1 MSEELSMKDL
11 QMKGLTEKIEMMLKG
26 LDKSKRQELDLAEIG
41 SRLRDFQT
49 ALDGAQL
56 ELKHLGANV
65 QKAEFTKQLRD
76 HKHTLKELK
85 NEYEWRKSNS
95 DKNNLLDGASAGATA
110 ADMTTAEGMMKHGL
124 DVQDKSKESLERT
137 RRVVAEAKDIGID
150 TVAKLDANTQ
160 QIEKMYDNLTSIDT
174 TLARSTKVIKRMAR
188 KMATDKV
195 IWVFAFLVFAAIIF
209 IIVYKKLKP
218 NSSLETSVDSSIA
231 QLPNSG
237 GGTTTGTTTGT

>member
-65 QKAEFTKQLRD
+65 QKAEFTKILRD

-85 NEYEWRKSNS
+85 NEYDWRKANS
-95 DKNNLLDGASAGATA
+95 DKNSLLDGATAGATG
-110 ADMTTAEGMMKHGL
+110 ADMTTADGLMKHGL
-124 DVQDKSKESLERT
+124 EVQDKSKESLERT

-150 TVAKLDANTQ
+150 TVAKLDANTH
-160 QIEKMYDNLTSIDT
+160 QIEAMYDNLTSIDT

-195 IWVFAFLVFAAIIF
+195 IWVFAFLVFAAIIT

-218 NSSLETSVDSSIA
+218 SSSLDVNVPTTPAIPHGSGTS
-231 QLPNSG
+231 G
-237 GGTTTGTTTGT
+237 

>member
-1 MSEELSMKDL
+1 MKDL
-11 QMKGLTEKIEMMLKG
+11 QMKGLTEKIEMMLTG

-49 ALDGAQL
+49 ALDSAQL

-65 QKAEFTKQLRD
+65 QKAEFTKIIRD
-76 HKHTLKELK
+76 HKNVLKQLK
-85 NEYEWRKSNS
+85 NEYEWRKANS
-95 DKNNLLDGASAGATA
+95 DKNSLMDGAKASATGA
-110 ADMTTAEGMMKHGL
+110 DFQSAEGLMQHGL
-124 DVQDKSKESLERT
+124 DVQDKSKQSLERT
-137 RRVVAEAKDIGID
+137 LRVVHEAKDIGID
-150 TVAKLDANTQ
+150 TVAKLDANTH
-160 QIEKMYDNLTSIDT
+160 QIEAMYENLTAIDT

-218 NSSLETSVDSSIA
+218 NSGLDVNVPDTPDI
-231 QLPNSG
+231 PNGSN
-237 GGTTTGTTTGT
+237 